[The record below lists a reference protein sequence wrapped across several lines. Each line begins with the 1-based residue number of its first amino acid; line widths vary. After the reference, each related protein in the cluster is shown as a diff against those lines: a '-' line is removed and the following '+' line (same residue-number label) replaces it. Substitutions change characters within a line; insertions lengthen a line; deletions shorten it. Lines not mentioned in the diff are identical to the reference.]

1 MSTFDG
7 AVPTF
12 ILTESIHDLCSRQI
26 ARAIKKNE
34 WLKEEDSV
42 MVCISVSNNEIGL
55 WLRNW
60 FFFPHFIGRNWIQK
74 LSRN

>member
-42 MVCISVSNNEIGL
+42 MV
-55 WLRNW
+55 
-60 FFFPHFIGRNWIQK
+60 
-74 LSRN
+74 